1 MQTAALPVR
10 ERERAPLTRP
20 PQVSARRRSSSARS
34 PAYAVALA
42 AADSAPDLRVRIRAE
57 LKSMTFSVTR
67 LDDAAACSTSSQY
80 LTKRSSFASTA
91 GGIRIT
97 HDPSEVENAHR

>member
-42 AADSAPDLRVRIRAE
+42 AADSAPDLRVRILAK

-67 LDDAAACSTSSQY
+67 LRAD
-80 LTKRSSFASTA
+80 
-91 GGIRIT
+91 GGGLLYFIAIPHQT
-97 HDPSEVENAHR
+97 Q